1 MRSKFQIFGRK
12 WDKVLVPLLNNWT
25 FLPFKTFG
33 LCRLEGVA
41 LAIKMLLTIVKS
53 ILLNIFYISIARA
66 SKFL

>member
-25 FLPFKTFG
+25 FLPFKTFE
-33 LCRLEGVA
+33 LRRLEGVA
-41 LAIKMLLTIVKS
+41 PAIKMLLTIVES